1 MDLKALFG
9 QNLKNLRIERGFTQE
24 TLAEK
29 IDLNP
34 RQISKIETGEHLPSA
49 SSIEKICEILDVLPQ
64 DLFNFDTKPVSN
76 KELALIKQVQSLIK
90 NEKYFN
96 YINLAVKATKSKKA
110 LNALI
115 HTLEGM
121 EMMM

>member
-9 QNLKNLRIERGFTQE
+9 QKLKNLRIERGFTQE
-24 TLAEK
+24 MLAEK

-49 SSIEKICEILDVLPQ
+49 SSIEKICEVLDVLPQ
-64 DLFNFDTKPVSN
+64 ELFNFENKPTSN
-76 KELALIKQVQSLIK
+76 KELALIKQVQCLIK

-96 YINLAVKATKSKKA
+96 YINLAIKAIKSKKA

-121 EMMM
+121 ELMM